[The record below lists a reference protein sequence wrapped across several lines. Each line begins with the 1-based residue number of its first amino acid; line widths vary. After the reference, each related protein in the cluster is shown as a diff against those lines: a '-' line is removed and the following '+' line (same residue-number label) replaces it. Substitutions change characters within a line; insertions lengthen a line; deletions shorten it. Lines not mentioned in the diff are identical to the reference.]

1 MGDSKELWISLD
13 EEIEAEPITLGRY
26 TADDFISN
34 PKQVCIVASRYKF
47 VSKMLDGV
55 ATVLEIGCGDGFG
68 SVIVGKS
75 VGKLLCADINEAL
88 LADNAARNSF
98 LNNVEYRYVDFREKP
113 LESRVKAAFLVDV
126 IEHIF
131 PDEEGVF
138 LDNITASIEDNGVL
152 LIGTPNKAA
161 EQYASEWS
169 KRAHINLKTFQEL
182 RDLAEQ
188 RFHNVFMFGMNDE
201 VLHTGYPEM
210 CHFLWA
216 VCAGPRR

>member
-1 MGDSKELWISLD
+1 MDDSKELWKSLD
-13 EEIEAEPITLGRY
+13 QEIRATPLVLGRY
-26 TADDFISN
+26 TADDFINN

-47 VSKMLDGV
+47 VSKML
-55 ATVLEIGCGDGFG
+55 ANIESALEIGCGDGFG
-68 SVIVGKS
+68 SCIVAKS
-75 VGKLLCADINEAL
+75 VGSLLCTDINEEL
-88 LADNAARNSF
+88 LADNTVRNTF
-98 LNNVEYRYVDFREKP
+98 LKNVEYRYVDFRETSLNKKVD
-113 LESRVKAAFLVDV
+113 SAFLVDV

-131 PDEEGVF
+131 PKEEETF
-138 LDNITASIEDNGVL
+138 LDNIMASIKDHGVL

-169 KRAHINLKTFQEL
+169 KRAHINLKTFEEL
-182 RDLAEQ
+182 REIGLK

-216 VCAGPRR
+216 VCTGPRR